1 MTASVSLIFDGGY
14 HILVDSP
21 SAADMKAKE
30 TMLRSLSSR
39 SITPGEVQLVITT
52 HGHPD
57 HFGQGNFFPNAR
69 HFFGSYEY
77 ADDNF
82 IRTELHVNESMRI
95 TTNVELWNTPG
106 HTAQDITVIVSNVPC
121 CGTVAVVGKRNRDK
135 VICQAD
141 FIIPGHGKLFRNLSF
156 KPYTFPTFTF
166 TPADRNTFAYPT
178 ATQSPNQNLNDDGL
192 MYVTA
197 MPSSDKR
204 PMENPAPLAI
214 NTVFVKQDDP
224 KLLDRNYSMDNEN
237 VFAPV
242 IEKAASQMAKLLN
255 VNNDVVP
262 KQKPYPY
269 THFWKHTA
277 ERLANDVNMNNL
289 FNDATMHKLKPLV
302 NYLRTARGP
311 AL

>member
-1 MTASVSLIFDGGY
+1 MRLFVLFHLFSWPVLAKIAQFYIEPTQKLAPTYVTQLVEGRLQRIEQCLFQGARMTASVSLIFDGGY

-106 HTAQDITVIVSNVPC
+106 HTAQDITVM
-121 CGTVAVVGKRNRDK
+121 
-135 VICQAD
+135 
-141 FIIPGHGKLFRNLSF
+141 
-156 KPYTFPTFTF
+156 PYNFPKFTF
-166 TPADRNTFAYPT
+166 TPADQNTFIYPT
-178 ATQSPNQNLNDDGL
+178 TTQSPDPKLNDDGV

-197 MPSSDKR
+197 IPSNNGR
-204 PMENPAPLAI
+204 PVENLAPLTI
-214 NTVFVKQDDP
+214 NTILAKQDDSELP
-224 KLLDRNYSMDNEN
+224 DRNYVMDSEN

-255 VNNDVVP
+255 VNNDVVM

-269 THFWKHTA
+269 THFWRHTA
-277 ERLANDVNMNNL
+277 QRLAV
-289 FNDATMHKLKPLV
+289 
-302 NYLRTARGP
+302 GP
-311 AL
+311 

>member
-1 MTASVSLIFDGGY
+1 
-14 HILVDSP
+14 
-21 SAADMKAKE
+21 
-30 TMLRSLSSR
+30 
-39 SITPGEVQLVITT
+39 
-52 HGHPD
+52 
-57 HFGQGNFFPNAR
+57 
-69 HFFGSYEY
+69 
-77 ADDNF
+77 
-82 IRTELHVNESMRI
+82 
-95 TTNVELWNTPG
+95 
-106 HTAQDITVIVSNVPC
+106 
-121 CGTVAVVGKRNRDK
+121 
-135 VICQAD
+135 
-141 FIIPGHGKLFRNLSF
+141 
-156 KPYTFPTFTF
+156 
-166 TPADRNTFAYPT
+166 
-178 ATQSPNQNLNDDGL
+178 